1 MSSFGY
7 VAGQMPTLFDVLL
20 PFSIFVSFQG
30 AARPGLKPTDV
41 GGAGRRYGTMVVGK
55 RMSER

>member
-20 PFSIFVSFQG
+20 PFSIFVSF
-30 AARPGLKPTDV
+30 K
-41 GGAGRRYGTMVVGK
+41 GRRG
-55 RMSER
+55 RD